1 MTIRA
6 RIRTRPRFRPSP
18 LLSVALLL
26 CTVLQTSCTAR
37 MFEDLSARNLKKRM
51 DDGARMVIVDLRTV
65 REYQEGHVPTAISL
79 SPDKLY
85 LLRQTLPADK
95 TTMIVFYCRGYG

>member
-1 MTIRA
+1 
-6 RIRTRPRFRPSP
+6 
-18 LLSVALLL
+18 
-26 CTVLQTSCTAR
+26 
-37 MFEDLSARNLKKRM
+37 
-51 DDGARMVIVDLRTV
+51 MVIVDLRTV